1 MPSVGYFIA
10 VSVQKSEN
18 IGMQTR
24 YLSGIFSV
32 LAAVLLMTAT
42 TFAADSDAVAQAKKR
57 VSEADTQVRK
67 AMAGARLEADK
78 IVKTLEATPP
88 YAQATNDLKAA
99 LTKYT
104 RAAAKVKA
112 SLASDPAYKNAVAER
127 TRLQD
132 EKERMRSD
140 PTATPEQRIK
150 TASDTLA
157 AAGAV
162 TKLEQQALE
171 DDGEATK
178 AKAAI
183 TQAQYTIDELK
194 RAALAQAAKDPG
206 LLAAKQKVDAAKVQ
220 LADAE
225 KGLQEARKQQ
235 AAADAKRM
243 DDEAQKAQNAIFD
256 PSRRR

>member
-1 MPSVGYFIA
+1 M
-10 VSVQKSEN
+10 QKR
-18 IGMQTR
+18 QPV
-24 YLSGIFSV
+24 GIFSV
-32 LAAVLLMTAT
+32 LAAVVLMTAT
-42 TFAADSDAVAQAKKR
+42 ALAADSDAVAQAKKR
-57 VSEADTQVRK
+57 VSEADSQVRK
-67 AMAGARLEADK
+67 AMAGAKIEADK
-78 IVKTLEATPP
+78 IVKALEATPP
-88 YAQATNDLKAA
+88 YVQATNDLKAA
-99 LTKYT
+99 QARYLK
-104 RAAAKVKA
+104 AAAKVKV
-112 SLASDPAYKNAVAER
+112 SLASDPAYKNAVVER

-140 PTATPEQRIK
+140 PSATPEQRIK
-150 TASDTLA
+150 VASDTLA

-171 DDGEATK
+171 DDGETTK

-194 RAALAQAAKDPG
+194 RGALAQAAKDPG
-206 LLAAKQKVDAAKVQ
+206 LLAAKQKVDSAKVQ

-225 KGLQEARKQQ
+225 KNLQDARKQQ

-243 DDEAQKAQNAIFD
+243 DDEAQKAQNPIFD